1 MEENTLG
8 YHVDSLDVPTPSSIR
23 YETLSEERAPYVT
36 RGDLSADATMKMY
49 NSTANNSTELTTT
62 SQGNGMRLVKNLAS
76 KINITLMPPDQPFFK
91 YQSDAV
97 ALLKEDQQG
106 LKTALE
112 EGFLEIESALDQK
125 IEASKDRAVFAT
137 AWQRELVSGNIL
149 YHILDNSVRAFPLHK
164 YVVERDY
171 TGRWTLVIV
180 EEEIK
185 TKNLTEEARKMLSK
199 EDLEKNA
206 EETVKLFTTIELNR
220 EMDKYI
226 VWQEL
231 NGRLVEGSN
240 GSYNVDGVPWIP
252 SRLYTEDNNAYSRS
266 FVEEHLEDLED
277 LAKLNKAQTQL
288 MVLMAKI
295 IYLVKP
301 ASSTNITDVKNAKSG
316 DIIQGNEG
324 DITTLQ
330 AGLQINLN
338 ELEKKIYKIEQRLN
352 EAFLM
357 GSSIQ
362 REGERVTATEFRYM
376 AQQLEERVG
385 GLYST
390 QAQEFQRAYIQAR
403 YALLEREGKLPALPD
418 GLTKLTIVTGYEALG
433 RSQEGNKLV
442 DYVST
447 ITQLAPQTPLS
458 EIVNVRHLAKRLA
471 IAMGVSIKEL
481 IPTEEE
487 ITAAQQQAQM
497 AQLAQTVAPNV
508 VNQMGQQ
515 AQQQQ
520 QQQPTQ

>member
-8 YHVDSLDVPTPSSIR
+8 YHVDSLDVPTPSSVR
-23 YETLSEERAPYVT
+23 YETLSEDRAPYVT
-36 RGDLSADATMKMY
+36 RANLCADATIKMY
-49 NSTANNSTELTTT
+49 NATANNSTELSSI
-62 SQGNGMRLVKNLAS
+62 SQGHGTRCVKNLAS
-76 KINITLMPPDQPFFK
+76 KINLTLMPPDQPFFK

-112 EGFLEIESALDQK
+112 EGFLEIESALVQK
-125 IEASKDRAVFAT
+125 IEASKDRAIFAT
-137 AWQRELVSGNIL
+137 SWQRTLVSGNIL
-149 YHILDNSVRAFPLHK
+149 YHTLDSSIRAFPLHK
-164 YVVERDY
+164 YVVERDF
-171 TGRWTLVIV
+171 TGRWTLIIV

-185 TKNLTEEARKMLSK
+185 IKNLPEEARKMLSE

-206 EETVKLFTTIELNR
+206 EETVKLYTTIELNR
-220 EMDKYI
+220 ETDKYI
-226 VWQEL
+226 IWQEL
-231 NGRLVEGSN
+231 NGRLIEGTN
-240 GSYNVDGVPWIP
+240 GSYNIDGVPWIP
-252 SRLYTEDNNAYSRS
+252 ARLFTEDNAAYSRS

-277 LAKLNKAQTQL
+277 LAKLNVAQTKL
-288 MVLMAKI
+288 MIVMAKI
-295 IYLVKP
+295 IFLVKP
-301 ASSTNITDVKNAKSG
+301 ASSTNIADVKNAKSG

-330 AGLQINLN
+330 ASLQINLN

-390 QAQEFQRAYIQAR
+390 QAQELQRAYIQAR
-403 YALLEREGKLPALPD
+403 YALLEREGKLPALPE

-458 EIVNVRHLAKRLA
+458 EIVNVRNLAKRLA
-471 IAMGVSIKEL
+471 IAMGVSVKEL
-481 IPTEEE
+481 IPSEEE
-487 ITAAQQQAQM
+487 IAAKQEQEQMAQM
-497 AQLAQTVAPNV
+497 AQSVAPNV
-508 VNQMGQQ
+508 VNQLGQQ
-515 AQQQQ
+515 AQS
-520 QQQPTQ
+520 QQPTQQQQ